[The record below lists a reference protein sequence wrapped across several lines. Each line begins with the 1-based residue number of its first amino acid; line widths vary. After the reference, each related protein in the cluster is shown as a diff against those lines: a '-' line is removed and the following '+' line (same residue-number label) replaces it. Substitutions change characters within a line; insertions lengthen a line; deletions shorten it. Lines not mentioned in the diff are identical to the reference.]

1 MISDRVQLLSGGS
14 AEQGGETQCHAENW
28 HLRAFACLQQQ
39 FPFGEVKK
47 PMRYAKAASASSAV
61 EDERL
66 AELRRKCATP
76 AILLATNPTRGLR
89 ASAAELNAILI
100 EKPLLEDEL
109 MRTLNLI
116 LQSQKAAS

>member
-1 MISDRVQLLSGGS
+1 MTSDNPVLLFIDDAALLSS
-14 AEQGGETQCHAENW
+14 IE
-28 HLRAFACLQQQ
+28 FALSVA
-39 FPFGEVKK
+39 GI
-47 PMRYAKAASASSAV
+47 KAAAGSDLSDAAAAV
-61 EDERL
+61 ALVVDRDCAQGLERL